1 MIHRSG
7 QFTPQQQEKPMQL
20 NVSGH
25 HLDVTDSLRHYV
37 SSKLERLERHF
48 DRITTMNV
56 ILSVEKQRQK
66 AESTIHVSG
75 AEIFADAEHHDLY
88 AAIDMLADKLDRQL
102 IKRKE
107 KTHEH
112 KHRSVIR

>member
-1 MIHRSG
+1 
-7 QFTPQQQEKPMQL
+7 MQL

-25 HLDVTDSLRHYV
+25 HVEVTDSLRNYV

-48 DRITTMNV
+48 DRITNMNV
-56 ILSVEKQRQK
+56 ILSVEKQRQR

-75 AEIFADAEHHDLY
+75 GEIYAHAEHDDLY

-102 IKRKE
+102 IKKKE
-107 KTHEH
+107 KNKDR
-112 KHRSVIR
+112 KHRTAVR

>member
-1 MIHRSG
+1 
-7 QFTPQQQEKPMQL
+7 MQVT
-20 NVSGH
+20 VSGH
-25 HLDVTDSLRHYV
+25 HIEVTDSLRNYI

-48 DRITTMNV
+48 DRITNMNV

-75 AEIFADAEHHDLY
+75 GEIYADAEDDDLY

-102 IKRKE
+102 IKKKE
-107 KTHEH
+107 KKTDR
-112 KHRSVIR
+112 KHRTVSR

>member
-1 MIHRSG
+1 
-7 QFTPQQQEKPMQL
+7 MQL

-25 HLDVTDSLRHYV
+25 HVELTDSLRSYI
-37 SSKLERLERHF
+37 STKLERLERHF
-48 DRITTMNV
+48 DRITSMSV

-75 AEIFADAEHHDLY
+75 GEIFAEAEHDDLY

-102 IKRKE
+102 IKKKE
-107 KTHEH
+107 KTKDH
-112 KHRSVIR
+112 KHRAASTATVSEQMSEK